1 MKAPSITS
9 LKKQIPSSISY
20 RSIVP
25 AKGECENLL
34 VPWCLSSSHIAFGSI
49 RMEPVG
55 MALGQ
60 SAATA
65 AVHAI
70 EANTTVQEVDYE
82 KLKAQ
87 LLKDGQQ
94 L

>member
-1 MKAPSITS
+1 MKNEGDIQMS
-9 LKKQIPSSISY
+9 LGGKPYPISY

-55 MALGQ
+55 MVLGQ
-60 SAATA
+60 SAAAA
-65 AVHAI
+65 AVQAI
-70 EANTTVQEVDYE
+70 EANPPSRMSITRS
-82 KLKAQ
+82 
-87 LLKDGQQ
+87 
-94 L
+94 